1 MAHTTG
7 RAAALAVL
15 FTQEHW
21 EADAASVPHGYNE
34 DGEEIDTATSAAI
47 VEDEFTTLLEES
59 EPQQR
64 QTEPDSEPEPQLG
77 LHTTAHFDGS
87 PPLLPPLHDLRR
99 TVATAGES
107 HSTFLAR
114 PASNPFLY

>member
-1 MAHTTG
+1 MGWATRFEAIPSEASG
-7 RAAALAVL
+7 RVRDL
-15 FTQEHW
+15 H
-21 EADAASVPHGYNE
+21 
-34 DGEEIDTATSAAI
+34 AI

-64 QTEPDSEPEPQLG
+64 QTEPEPQSG

-107 HSTFLAR
+107 HSTSLAR